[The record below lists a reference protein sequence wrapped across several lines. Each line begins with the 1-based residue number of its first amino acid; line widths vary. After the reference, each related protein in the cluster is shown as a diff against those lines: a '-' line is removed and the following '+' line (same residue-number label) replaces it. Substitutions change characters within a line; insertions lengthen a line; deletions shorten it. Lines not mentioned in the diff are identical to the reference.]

1 MGNKKEE
8 TEEQPVDYERIG
20 RLKDVLKKLAI
31 NQIDFA
37 AKIGISD
44 KYISHMLAGYRPI
57 SDKNIKRI
65 VSAYPEI
72 NYIWML
78 TGNGPMYLGKDGMSF
93 DDLVQLVKD
102 LRTRIEVLE
111 GGQKD

>member
-1 MGNKKEE
+1 MGKQEEKE
-8 TEEQPVDYERIG
+8 TVQTVDYDRIV
-20 RLKDVLKKLAI
+20 RLKEVLKKLGI
-31 NQIDFA
+31 NQIEFA
-37 AKIGISD
+37 EKIGISD

-57 SDKNIKRI
+57 SDKNIKKI
-65 VSAYPEI
+65 VATYPEI

-78 TGNGPMYLGKDGMSF
+78 TGGGPMYIGKDGMSF
-93 DDLVQLVKD
+93 DDLVELVKE